1 MKHYSSYYK
10 RLHVRRI
17 KIAVL
22 AVIVSMF
29 FLPVFVKFERS
40 GDNMFTVLLDGVSV
54 GTVASPEEAE
64 GYAREAR
71 RQIASD
77 SSELVLVE
85 SNIELQGQ
93 EVLFGRTDDPDEIVS
108 RMAMVLADNV
118 RETMNRSYVVKIN
131 DFMINLASKEEV
143 TRVLQAAL
151 DKYDTAETGS
161 YKAELLLD
169 PARELPVLTA
179 RVVSEEEAKEQ
190 EEIKE
195 AVSLSA
201 GMDAELDAVFEAVQP
216 KVEKDFEDYDLGLIS
231 MDFGDTV
238 EVAEAYL
245 LAEELTDV
253 DDAIEM
259 VTKDQEKNEVYE
271 VQAGDTLSGIS
282 LKTDIPLDKL
292 VEMNASLEDENSM
305 IRAGEELVIM
315 VPRPELTVTRQEE
328 LYYEEDYEAD
338 IIYIDNDEWYTTE
351 KKTLQEPSA
360 GHRKVVA
367 IVSFENDQKV
377 GTEIIKEE
385 ITYQAVPKI
394 VERGT
399 KIPPTY
405 IKPISG
411 GRLSSNFG
419 RRSAPKR
426 GASTYHKGVDWATPT
441 GTAVVASSGGTVAKA
456 GWGSGYGYVV
466 YINHPDGKQTR
477 YGHLSKVLVSA
488 GQTVSQGQKIALS
501 GNTGI
506 STGPHLHFEI
516 LIGGSQV
523 NPLKYLN

>member
-40 GDNMFTVLLDGVSV
+40 GDNMFRVLLDGVSV

-64 GYAREAR
+64 EYAREAR

-143 TRVLQAAL
+143 TQVLQAAL

-253 DDAIEM
+253 NDAIEM

-271 VQAGDTLSGIS
+271 VQSGDTLSGIS

-338 IIYIDNDEWYTTE
+338 II
-351 KKTLQEPSA
+351 
-360 GHRKVVA
+360 
-367 IVSFENDQKV
+367 
-377 GTEIIKEE
+377 
-385 ITYQAVPKI
+385 
-394 VERGT
+394 
-399 KIPPTY
+399 
-405 IKPISG
+405 
-411 GRLSSNFG
+411 
-419 RRSAPKR
+419 
-426 GASTYHKGVDWATPT
+426 
-441 GTAVVASSGGTVAKA
+441 
-456 GWGSGYGYVV
+456 
-466 YINHPDGKQTR
+466 
-477 YGHLSKVLVSA
+477 
-488 GQTVSQGQKIALS
+488 
-501 GNTGI
+501 
-506 STGPHLHFEI
+506 
-516 LIGGSQV
+516 
-523 NPLKYLN
+523 

>member
-1 MKHYSSYYK
+1 M
-10 RLHVRRI
+10 
-17 KIAVL
+17 
-22 AVIVSMF
+22 
-29 FLPVFVKFERS
+29 
-40 GDNMFTVLLDGVSV
+40 
-54 GTVASPEEAE
+54 
-64 GYAREAR
+64 
-71 RQIASD
+71 
-77 SSELVLVE
+77 
-85 SNIELQGQ
+85 
-93 EVLFGRTDDPDEIVS
+93 
-108 RMAMVLADNV
+108 
-118 RETMNRSYVVKIN
+118 
-131 DFMINLASKEEV
+131 
-143 TRVLQAAL
+143 
-151 DKYDTAETGS
+151 
-161 YKAELLLD
+161 
-169 PARELPVLTA
+169 
-179 RVVSEEEAKEQ
+179 
-190 EEIKE
+190 
-195 AVSLSA
+195 
-201 GMDAELDAVFEAVQP
+201 
-216 KVEKDFEDYDLGLIS
+216 EKDFEDYDLGLIS

-253 DDAIEM
+253 NDAIEM

-271 VQAGDTLSGIS
+271 VQSGDTLSGIS

-466 YINHPDGKQTR
+466 YINHPDGRQTR